1 MIPPALTLLLPGGIP
16 MTFQRL
22 PTVGDPKPFR
32 MGERGLNW
40 FGNASDPVVE
50 VRIAQ
55 PFLMGTFPVTQAQFA
70 AWIRESGGSHSNY
83 FEGKP
88 DHPAENM
95 SWFEA
100 TAFCV
105 WLSRHGAIPKGWM
118 ACLPTEVEWEF
129 ACRAGTETEYSTGDG
144 ESALENV
151 GWFDRNSDGS
161 TRPVGAKVA
170 NAYGLYDLHGNV
182 WEWCHDLFEEFGL
195 CSLPNGSVD
204 PVAARRLREFSR
216 YFSGES
222 IQSGDENPRR
232 VLRGGS
238 WSHTA
243 WLCRS
248 AIRDGYGADSRNLN
262 FGFRVCLVPGP
273 GAQGA
278 RGAKDRRAKPAPG
291 AGGRGTRP
299 KADGAGKAVVR
310 KRPQTQT
317 NPRGNEVG
325 SRRKR
330 SKLGGAR

>member
-1 MIPPALTLLLPGGIP
+1 

-32 MGERGLNW
+32 MGEQGLNW

-55 PFLMGTFPVTQAQFA
+55 PFLMGTFPSPRLSLPLGFGRVA
-70 AWIRESGGSHSNY
+70 ALAITLRVSLIIPRRTCPGLRQPH
-83 FEGKP
+83 F
-88 DHPAENM
+88 
-95 SWFEA
+95 
-100 TAFCV
+100 V
-105 WLSRHGAIPKGWM
+105 WLKTWRHSEGWM

-144 ESALENV
+144 ESAPENV

-232 VLRGGS
+232 VPAGRGATR
-238 WSHTA
+238 H

-248 AIRDGYGADSRNLN
+248 AIRDGYGGRLSEPELR
-262 FGFRVCLVPGP
+262 VPGLSGSRSRCPSERAEQKTGERSRRREP
-273 GAQGA
+273 GAE
-278 RGAKDRRAKPAPG
+278 
-291 AGGRGTRP
+291 GTRP